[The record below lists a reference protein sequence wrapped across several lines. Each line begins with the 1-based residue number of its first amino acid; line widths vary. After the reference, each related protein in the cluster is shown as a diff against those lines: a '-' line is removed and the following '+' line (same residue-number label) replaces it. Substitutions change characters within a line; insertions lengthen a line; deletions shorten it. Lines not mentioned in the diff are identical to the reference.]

1 MAPSVEIHVY
11 LLDEG
16 VDVWRPV
23 QAEPLGE
30 GIYRIV
36 SANPEPEDEIWQF
49 VQGDVVRC
57 ERKEL
62 MDGSTQVT
70 RLVAVDKFID
80 LGNA

>member
-1 MAPSVEIHVY
+1 MAPTEEIYVY

-23 QAEPLGE
+23 QAEPLGQ
-30 GIYRIV
+30 GNYLIV
-36 SANPEPEDEIWQF
+36 SANPHPEDESWQF

-62 MDGSTQVT
+62 MDGIARVS
-70 RLVAVDKFID
+70 RLVAVEKFID